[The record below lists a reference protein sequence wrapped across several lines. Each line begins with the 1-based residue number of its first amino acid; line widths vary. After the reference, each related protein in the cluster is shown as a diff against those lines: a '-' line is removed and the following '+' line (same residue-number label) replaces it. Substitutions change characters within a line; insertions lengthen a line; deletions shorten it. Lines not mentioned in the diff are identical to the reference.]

1 MESRVNPPRPLGK
14 PEYTCLT
21 DSVPVPWGKGEKH
34 PGRGVKEFLKPCAY
48 EPSEPPCGV
57 TACLSKNESASQ
69 WHVASLSRG
78 GGGVAKA
85 SLKRRR
91 ESRVLDPKRDDLAL
105 GRLKRG

>member
-1 MESRVNPPRPLGK
+1 M
-14 PEYTCLT
+14 
-21 DSVPVPWGKGEKH
+21 
-34 PGRGVKEFLKPCAY
+34 KEFLKPCAY

-69 WHVASLSRG
+69 WHVASLSRW

-85 SLKRRR
+85 SPNRAYQ
-91 ESRVLDPKRDDLAL
+91 SRVLDPKRDDLAL